1 MLKIQRMPERRF
13 RFLPVSIVLLLLTGC
28 RDEYVTPDYRPLPYF
43 PTQEGCYRVYDVDS
57 IVHAENDNNNDDSV
71 YYYHFQVM
79 EVIDSSYIDA
89 VGDTAHLL
97 VRYHR
102 PDSSASWSLTSV
114 WTQTVNRLGAYSTE
128 ENIRYQK
135 LALPLLQTTVWDAN
149 ASNTLGEEL
158 CYYDYIN
165 QPDYYGPFTFDS
177 TVAVFQ
183 RDEDNFVE
191 RKYGREVYAAGIGLV
206 FKERDDLGK
215 RNGFIVR
222 GLEFRMTI
230 VDYGTR

>member
-1 MLKIQRMPERRF
+1 MPDLFHSDILLR
-13 RFLPVSIVLLLLTGC
+13 LAIVIALFMTGC
-28 RDEYVTPDYRPLPYF
+28 QDDYVSPQNPPLRYF
-43 PTQEGCYRVYDVDS
+43 PMEEGFYRIYDVDS

-71 YYYHFQVM
+71 YSYHFQVM
-79 EVIDSSYIDA
+79 EIIDSSYIDP
-89 VGDTAHLL
+89 VGDSIRIV

-102 PDSSASWSLTSV
+102 PDSVSAWSLTSV
-114 WTQTVNRLGAYSTE
+114 WTQTVNRLGAYRTE
-128 ENIRYQK
+128 ENIRYHK
-135 LALPLLQTTVWDAN
+135 LALPLLSSTVWDAN
-149 ASNTLGEEL
+149 ASNTLAEEL
-158 CYYDYIN
+158 CYYDYID
-165 QPDYYGPFTFDS
+165 QPDYYGAFTFDS

-191 RKYGREVYAAGIGLV
+191 RKYGREVYAAGVGLV
-206 FKERDDLGK
+206 FKEREDLGK